1 MDSDISFLFC
11 WPHEII
17 HKACASWVNLRSN
30 HHNTGP
36 LNARFIWI
44 PDTLGVQYSN
54 GLTWPNIW
62 ILNIFDHKQAFFRPE
77 FRKPF
82 EDWTIWKPDTK
93 LPFQDWTSLVFRWLL
108 FWQSLKAKICPTWF
122 REDLEKE
129 LKLLIL
135 HASLII
141 LVVTGGVLISRTR
154 PIHQRINKNLLSI
167 SVF

>member
-1 MDSDISFLFC
+1 MCYLNGPAIQTLDIIVQYSDAFWLAHNSTTEPTDTNMDSDPHRISFLFR

-17 HKACASWVNLRSN
+17 HKPCASWVKLRIN
-30 HHNTGP
+30 HQNTGP
-36 LNARFIWI
+36 LNARFFWI
-44 PDTLGVQYSN
+44 PDTLGVRYPN
-54 GLTWPNIW
+54 GLTWPNIR

-122 REDLEKE
+122 RD
-129 LKLLIL
+129 
-135 HASLII
+135 
-141 LVVTGGVLISRTR
+141 
-154 PIHQRINKNLLSI
+154 
-167 SVF
+167 